1 MAEISIKVEIPE
13 VFKKEFER
21 ALSKTLKEFS
31 NKLELTLAKEI
42 ISESQFTQKDA
53 DELSE
58 KVKKSMH
65 DDLVKRGLL

>member
-13 VFKKEFER
+13 GFKKEFER
-21 ALSKTLKEFS
+21 ALSKALKEFS
-31 NKLELTLAKEI
+31 NKLELALAKEI

-58 KVKKSMH
+58 KVKKAMH
-65 DDLVKRGLL
+65 EDLVKRGLL